1 MLTLSPSANLRR
13 SIVAFLSLLIGVP
26 TLSAQTPKEVEA
38 AQPKV
43 EAPAKS
49 GKKPKRK
56 KKRPSK
62 KPPLA
67 PTPKRAITPADYGQ
81 WERLG
86 GPQFSNDGRWLVYTI
101 ARVDETKTLF
111 LQDLKS
117 KKNEPAHSWQQG
129 GNPLFSKN
137 SQWLAVTIEQ
147 KPEDAKK
154 SKGPLEAG
162 RKVHLHH
169 LTDGE
174 TTELDGVGA
183 FSFSNDSRFAAME
196 IIPRSSDQSAKGPG
210 KILIVRDLATGS
222 DTTFGNVVKHRW
234 SERGSLLAFV
244 VDSPTISN
252 SLQLFDPAKG
262 QLRTLET
269 SNEEYATLVWRD
281 DAMDLAVMREMKHVG
296 KEDVSHLLL
305 AWRDLDKDKPGFAQY
320 DHCDDGDF
328 PEDLYLSKGSLA
340 WSKDGKAIFCDLK
353 AWENKPAALEKK
365 KDAEKP
371 AKEASENAGPHQK
384 GPDKPE
390 PQAGEGAGG
399 KTLRETID
407 QDSNVEVWHSKDA
420 VIMPLQK
427 KLAAM
432 RKNPTRRAVW
442 WPARGKLVPL
452 ANELTESVEILGN
465 GRFAVG
471 RDSTPHERTAMF
483 GPRLVDLYLIDAT
496 SGKRERIIEGL
507 KYQLSSSP
515 DGRFLLF
522 LREGHIWSHE
532 VKTGMQRNLTA
543 GLEGAF
549 TNQEDDTLAVEKP
562 PYDRGTW
569 LRDSSAVILCD
580 RFDLW
585 RISPTG
591 AFATRLTSGADDQVR
606 HRLSS
611 ANFDEDDSGA
621 IDPSKPLH
629 LGLYGELTKK
639 SGYAKLSLK
648 GNPRKAPSVDTLVW
662 KDASILGL
670 TAAKDRAVFALIE
683 ERTADSPDLLVGSNL
698 RKLKQVTKT
707 NPFQKDFLWGHSE
720 LVNFTN
726 RNGVPLQGMLTYP
739 ANYEKGK
746 QYPMVVYIYEK
757 RSQGLHRYVTPS
769 EKHPYNQ
776 SVFSAEGYFVFQ
788 PDIVYRPQEPGISA
802 VECVVP
808 AVEKVLESGMIDK
821 DRVGLIGHSWGAYQ
835 TSFIVT
841 QTDLFAAGVAG
852 APLTN
857 MMSMSVGVYW
867 NSGGTNTRIFA
878 QSQGRM
884 NTPFW
889 RDVDN
894 YIRNSPIHFLDKLKT
909 PLLMT
914 FGDQDGAVDW
924 SQGVQMY
931 NAARWAGKED
941 LVMLVYPGENH
952 SLRQEENMVDYH
964 HRVLEW
970 FAHYL
975 KKEDPKKWITEGKS
989 WIERQQ
995 EIEER
1000 KEKKTAPKK

>member
-1 MLTLSPSANLRR
+1 MLTLSLSSKLCPR
-13 SIVAFLSLLIGVP
+13 VVVVLSLLIGSP
-26 TLSAQTPKEVEA
+26 ILPGQMPKEVEA
-38 AQPKV
+38 AKPEV
-43 EAPAKS
+43 EAPSKNE
-49 GKKPKRK
+49 KKKKRK

-62 KPPLA
+62 KDTLVA
-67 PTPKRAITPADYGQ
+67 EAKRAITPADYGR

-117 KKNEPAHSWQQG
+117 KKNEPVDSWKQG
-129 GNPLFSKN
+129 GSPLFSRN
-137 SQWLAVTIEQ
+137 SQWLAVTIERT
-147 KPEDAKK
+147 PEEAKK
-154 SKGPLEAG
+154 SRGPTEAG
-162 RKVHLHH
+162 RKVHLHD

-174 TTELDGVGA
+174 PTELDGVGA

-196 IIPRSSDQSAKGPG
+196 VVARSSDQSAKGPG
-210 KILIVRDLATGS
+210 KVLIVRDLATGLDS
-222 DTTFGNVVKHRW
+222 TFGNVVRHRW

-244 VDSPTISN
+244 VDSPSISN

-269 SNEEYATLVWRD
+269 SDEEYATLVWRD
-281 DAMDLAVMREMKHVG
+281 DAMDLAVLREMKHAG
-296 KEDVSHLLL
+296 KEDVSHILL
-305 AWRDLDKDKPGFAQY
+305 AWRDLDKSKATFSVYTHTEDQ
-320 DHCDDGDF
+320 DF
-328 PEDLYLSKGSLA
+328 PEDLYLTGGGLA

-353 AWENKPAALEKK
+353 AWENKPAALEIT
-365 KDAEKP
+365 KDPEKP
-371 AKEASENAGPHQK
+371 QKEAPK
-384 GPDKPE
+384 KPE
-390 PQAGEGAGG
+390 AKPEATAKG
-399 KTLRETID
+399 KSLRETIEK
-407 QDSNVEVWHSKDA
+407 DSNVEVWHSKDP

-427 KLAAM
+427 KLAAR

-442 WPARGKLVPL
+442 WPVRGELVPL

-471 RDSTPHERTAMF
+471 RDSSPHERTAMF
-483 GPRLVDLYLIDAT
+483 GPRLFDLYLIDAT
-496 SGKRERIIEGL
+496 SGKRERLIEGL

-522 LREGHIWSHE
+522 LREGHVWSHE
-532 VKTGMQRNLTA
+532 VKTGKQRNLTA
-543 GLEGAF
+543 GLEVAF

-569 LRDSSAVILCD
+569 LRDSSAVLLYD
-580 RFDLW
+580 RFDIW
-585 RISPTG
+585 RVSPTG
-591 AFATRLTSGADDQVR
+591 AFTTRLTSGADDQIR

-611 ANFDEDDSGA
+611 ANFDEDDRGG

-629 LGLYGELTKK
+629 LSLYGELTKK

-648 GNPRKAPSVDTLVW
+648 GNPRKAPEIDTLVW
-662 KDASILGL
+662 KDASIAGL
-670 TAAKDRAVFALIE
+670 TMAKDRAVFALIE
-683 ERTADSPDLLVGSNL
+683 ERTDDSPDLLVGSNL

-707 NPFQKDFLWGHSE
+707 NTFQKDFLWGRSE
-720 LVNFTN
+720 LVNFEN

-739 ANYEKGK
+739 ANYVEGK

-808 AVEKVLESGMIDK
+808 AVEKVLESGMVDK

-884 NTPFW
+884 DTPFW
-889 RDVDN
+889 RDLDN
-894 YIRNSPIHFLDKLKT
+894 YVRNSPIHFLDKLNT

-924 SQGVQMY
+924 NQGVQMY
-931 NAARWAGKED
+931 NAARWAGKDD

-964 HRVLEW
+964 YRVLEW

-975 KKEDPKKWITEGKS
+975 KKEDPQKWITEGKT

-995 EIEER
+995 EIKDR
-1000 KEKKTAPKK
+1000 KDKKSAPKK